1 MTNCPDYRDPDAIRR
16 FVMDFMHS
24 TGARRTELDYADW
37 GSVYLRGDGF
47 GPVDHAFASRQLEW
61 DWSHVRDSSDEA
73 FLDMAA
79 EIQTCLRYR
88 VALNDLKNQ
97 HAAAI
102 KNRKN
107 RA

>member
-1 MTNCPDYRDPDAIRR
+1 MNDCPDYRDPDAIRD
-16 FVMDFMHS
+16 FVMDHMHTLGMRS
-24 TGARRTELDYADW
+24 SLLADAEW
-37 GSVYLRGDGF
+37 IRVYLCGDGF
-47 GPVDHAFASRQLEW
+47 GPVTESFARDRLEW

-79 EIQTCLRYR
+79 EIQTTLRYR
-88 VALNDLKNQ
+88 EALNDLKNQ

-102 KNRKN
+102 KNHKN

>member
-1 MTNCPDYRDPDAIRR
+1 MNDTPDYRDPDAIRD
-16 FVMDFMHS
+16 FVMDHMH
-24 TGARRTELDYADW
+24 TLGVHADFLTEAEWAR
-37 GSVYLRGDGF
+37 VYLCGDGF
-47 GPVDHAFASRQLEW
+47 GPVTESFASSQLEW

-79 EIQTCLRYR
+79 EIQTTIRYR
-88 VALNDLKNQ
+88 LALDDLRRQ
-97 HAAAI
+97 HAAAT